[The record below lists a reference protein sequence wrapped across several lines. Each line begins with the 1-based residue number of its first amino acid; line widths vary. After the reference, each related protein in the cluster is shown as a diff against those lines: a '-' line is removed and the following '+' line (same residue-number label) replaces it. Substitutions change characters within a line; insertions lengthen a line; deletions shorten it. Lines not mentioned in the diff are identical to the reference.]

1 MLGHDS
7 ISFFE
12 ATDGMAV
19 CIGRDARLEREA
31 NIFAAEL
38 LMPKIISMR
47 ETHKYTL
54 QDLARRY
61 QVSVQAIEIRLE
73 ELSLA
78 TEQCDIAIC

>member
-1 MLGHDS
+1 
-7 ISFFE
+7 
-12 ATDGMAV
+12 
-19 CIGRDARLEREA
+19 
-31 NIFAAEL
+31 
-38 LMPKIISMR
+38 MPKIILMR